1 MEELLHNGA
10 KVAARSALR
19 EDTSGRPRGPRA
31 GDPGGSDT
39 SGGQGPKSG
48 RFNLVSGWWFPCLI
62 SMPNSLWYIYTGWWF
77 GTMEFYDFP
86 YIGNNNPNWLSYF
99 SERLKPPTSIC
110 VMLNTFKSADK
121 SEILFACQG
130 TGNVREGTGAWC
142 STEWSAGY
150 VVHVMLLVCL
160 ICLHVYMYVDF
171 QNILTSP
178 NDTAMMCNYLL
189 V

>member
-1 MEELLHNGA
+1 MAHFVRWFTIKHGDFRKKNANGMNA
-10 KVAARSALR
+10 
-19 EDTSGRPRGPRA
+19 GRKKMADFGMNV
-31 GDPGGSDT
+31 SDLDGWT
-39 SGGQGPKSG
+39 VGFLGFLCIKLCI
-48 RFNLVSGWWFPCLI
+48 LVSGLEH
-62 SMPNSLWYIYTGWWF
+62 
-77 GTMEFYDFP
+77 EFYDFP

-99 SERLKPPTSIC
+99 SEGLKSPTSVC
-110 VMLNTFKSADK
+110 VMLNTLKSADK
-121 SEILFACQG
+121 SEILLACQG

-171 QNILTSP
+171 QNILAFPKWYS
-178 NDTAMMCNYLL
+178 ND

>member
-1 MEELLHNGA
+1 MGWTLGQQNGLILGWMCQILMDGQWDFSDF
-10 KVAARSALR
+10 SA
-19 EDTSGRPRGPRA
+19 S
-31 GDPGGSDT
+31 
-39 SGGQGPKSG
+39 
-48 RFNLVSGWWFPCLI
+48 NYY
-62 SMPNSLWYIYTGWWF
+62 MYTGWWF